1 MSHLFFGR
9 FTLAILIST
18 SLAACNN
25 SSSSKSTTN
34 DSTKM
39 NQTTGGTDS
48 TAGKDAVSIAPNLY
62 KVVADTM
69 GIRMVEVTY
78 KPGDSSAL
86 HWHPDYAVYAID
98 GGTATFYSKDGK
110 SMVNEMKPGMSMV
123 RPGEWHSV
131 KNTGKTDIHV
141 ILVEVNR
148 KGAITAP
155 DPATDATKVS
165 GDLYK
170 ILSDTL
176 GIRVVSAQYKPGQES
191 KMHWHP
197 DNAAYVVSD
206 CSGEFTSKDGK
217 KNVVNFKKGM
227 TMVRPAESH
236 SVKNTGTTPIN
247 VILVEVYRA
256 MN

>member
-1 MSHLFFGR
+1 MRHNFCGR
-9 FTLAILIST
+9 LMLAIIISA
-18 SLAACNN
+18 SFAACNSGGK
-25 SSSSKSTTN
+25 SSDKGTAN

-39 NQTTGGTDS
+39 TQTGGDN
-48 TAGKDAVSIAPNLY
+48 TAGKDAVSVAPNLY
-62 KVVADTM
+62 KLVADTM
-69 GIRMVEVTY
+69 GIRVVEVMY

-86 HWHPDYAVYAID
+86 HWHPDYAIYAID
-98 GGTATFYSKDGK
+98 GGTATFYDKDGK
-110 SMVNEMKPGMSMV
+110 SMVNEMKQGMAMV

-131 KNTGKTDIHV
+131 KNTGKTDMHV
-141 ILVEVNR
+141 LLVEVNR

-170 ILSDTL
+170 TLADTM
-176 GIRVVSAQYKPGQES
+176 GIRIVAAQYKPGQES

-197 DNAAYVVSD
+197 DNAIYAVND

-217 KNVVNFKKGM
+217 KNTVNFKKGM
-227 TMVRPAESH
+227 MMIRPAESH

-256 MN
+256 M